1 MQSRCKAHLQEE
13 FVASLHFRRPRVPAR
28 AVALAAALVAVAS
41 PLAPA
46 SVGAADPLSVTTPYP
61 AVSVAAGS
69 KVSFNLALKAS
80 QPREVSL
87 AVAGMP
93 SGWGA
98 TFRGGGF
105 IVDGVTVQPSGTPP
119 DVRLDVDVPAN
130 ATGSTPLTV
139 TAKSGALS
147 AKLPLTVKV
156 NAGGGGNVS
165 MKADYPALRGTAT
178 QTFTFSLTLAN
189 DTAQDLTFSLAS
201 QGPDGWTV
209 TAKPSSQ
216 AQAAS
221 TAVKAGDTSTIDV
234 EAQPPS
240 DAAAGDYPIV
250 VAATAGDKTANAQLA
265 VTITGNYKLTVTTPD
280 QRLNVN
286 GPAGG
291 TISQTITV
299 VNDGSAPLTGVTF
312 DKTVPTGWNVDFSPA
327 TVDQIPPNG
336 GKQDVTAVIKPSGDA
351 IAGDYVVTISA
362 KAKEA
367 SGQSDF
373 RVTIETSPI
382 WGIVG
387 LLLIAAIVGGLVW
400 VFRTYGR
407 R

>member
-1 MQSRCKAHLQEE
+1 MQADRQEDL
-13 FVASLHFRRPRVPAR
+13 VATVPALPTPVR
-28 AVALAAALVAVAS
+28 ARALALAVTLGAIAS
-41 PLAPA
+41 TLAPA
-46 SVGAADPLSVTTPYP
+46 SVGAADPLSITTPYP

-69 KVSFNLALKAS
+69 KVSFNLTLKADQRRQVALS
-80 QPREVSL
+80 VSG
-87 AVAGMP
+87 AP
-93 SGWGA
+93 TGWGA

-105 IVDGVTVQPSGTPP
+105 IVDGVTVESSGTPP

-130 ATGSTPLTV
+130 ATGSTTLEV
-139 TAKSGALS
+139 TAKSGSLTS
-147 AKLPLTVKV
+147 RLPLTVKV

-178 QTFTFSLTLAN
+178 QTYTFSLTLSN
-189 DTAQDLTFSLAS
+189 DSAQDLTFSLAS

-209 TAKPSSQ
+209 TAKPTGQ

-221 TAVKAGDTSTIDV
+221 TVVKAGETSTIDV
-234 EAQPPS
+234 EADPPS
-240 DAAAGDYPIV
+240 DVAAGDYPIV
-250 VAATAGDKTANAQLA
+250 VAATAGDKSAQAQLG

-280 QRLNVN
+280 QRLNVS

-291 TISQTITV
+291 TIDQTITIE
-299 VNDGSAPLTGVTF
+299 NGGSAPLTGVTF
-312 DKTVPTGWNVDFSPA
+312 DKTAPTGWNVDFSPA
-327 TVDQIPPNG
+327 TVDSIPAG
-336 GKQDVTAVIKPSGDA
+336 GKQDVTAAFKPKGDA

-387 LLLIAAIVGGLVW
+387 LLLIAAIIGGLVW

>member
-1 MQSRCKAHLQEE
+1 MATDP
-13 FVASLHFRRPRVPAR
+13 SLPTAARSHVRAR
-28 AVALAAALVAVAS
+28 ALAFAVTITAFASALV
-41 PLAPA
+41 PA
-46 SVGAADPLSVTTPYP
+46 SVGAADPLSITTPYP
-61 AVSVAAGS
+61 AVSVGAGS
-69 KVSFNLALKAS
+69 KVSFNLTLKADR
-80 QPREVSL
+80 QRQVAL
-87 AVAGMP
+87 AVSGTP
-93 SGWGA
+93 TGWGA

-105 IVDGVTVQPSGTPP
+105 IVDGVTVESSGTPP
-119 DVRLDVDVPAN
+119 DVRLDVDVPAD
-130 ATGSTPLTV
+130 ATGSTSLEV
-139 TAKSGALS
+139 TAKSGSLTAR
-147 AKLPLTVKV
+147 LPLTVKV

-165 MKADYPALRGTAT
+165 MKADYPALRGSAT
-178 QTFTFSLTLAN
+178 QTYTFSLTLSN

-209 TAKPSSQ
+209 TAKPSGQ

-221 TAVKAGDTSTIDV
+221 TVVKAGETSTIDV
-234 EAQPPS
+234 EADPPS
-240 DAAAGDYPIV
+240 DVAAGDYPIV
-250 VAATAGDKTANAQLA
+250 VAATAGDKSAQTQLG

-280 QRLNVN
+280 QRLNLS

-291 TISQTITV
+291 SISQTITIE
-299 VNDGSAPLTGVTF
+299 NGGSAPLTGVTF
-312 DKTVPTGWNVDFSPA
+312 DKTAPTGWNVDFSPA
-327 TVDQIPPNG
+327 TVDSIPAG
-336 GKQDVTAVIKPSGDA
+336 GKQDVTAVFKPKGDA

-373 RVTIETSPI
+373 RVTIETSPL

-387 LLLIAAIVGGLVW
+387 VLLIAAIIGGLVW

>member
-1 MQSRCKAHLQEE
+1 MATVSA
-13 FVASLHFRRPRVPAR
+13 LHSPVRAR
-28 AVALAAALVAVAS
+28 ILALSATLVALVF

-46 SVGAADPLSVTTPYP
+46 SVGAADPLTVTTPYP

-69 KVSFNLALKAS
+69 KVSFDLTLTAD
-80 QPREVSL
+80 QRREVALSVSGL
-87 AVAGMP
+87 P
-93 SGWGA
+93 TGWGA

-105 IVDGVTVQPSGTPP
+105 IVDGVTVPASGTPP
-119 DVRLDVDVPAN
+119 EVRLDVDVPAA
-130 ATGSTPLTV
+130 ATGSTSLQV
-139 TAKSGALS
+139 TAKSGSLTS
-147 AKLPLTVKV
+147 RLPLTVKV

-178 QTFTFSLTLAN
+178 QTFTFSLTLSN

-209 TAKPSSQ
+209 TAKPSGQ

-221 TAVKAGDTSTIDV
+221 AIVKAGETATIDV
-234 EAQPPS
+234 EADPPS
-240 DAAAGDYPIV
+240 DVAAGDYQIV
-250 VAATAGDKTANAQLA
+250 VAATAGDKTANAQLG

-291 TISQTITV
+291 TINQTITI

-312 DKTVPTGWNVDFSPA
+312 DKTAPTGWNVDFSPA
-327 TVDQIPPNG
+327 TVDQIPAN
-336 GKQDVTAVIKPSGDA
+336 GKQDVTAAFKPSGDA

-387 LLLIAAIVGGLVW
+387 LLLIAAIIGGLIW

>member
-1 MQSRCKAHLQEE
+1 
-13 FVASLHFRRPRVPAR
+13 VATVPPTRPRAHAR
-28 AVALAAALVAVAS
+28 ALALAVSLVALVSA
-41 PLAPA
+41 LAPA
-46 SVGAADPLSVTTPYP
+46 AAGAADPLTVSTPYP
-61 AVSVAAGS
+61 AVSVAAGG
-69 KVSFNLALKAS
+69 KVSFQLTLKS
-80 QPREVSL
+80 DQRREVAL
-87 AVAGMP
+87 AVTGLP

-105 IVDGVTVQPSGTPP
+105 IVDSVSVEPSGTPP
-119 DVRLDVDVPAN
+119 DVRLDVDVPAT
-130 ATGSTPLTV
+130 ATGSTSLQV
-139 TAKSGALS
+139 TAS
-147 AKLPLTVKV
+147 AGSLTSRLPLTLKV

-178 QTFTFSLTLAN
+178 QTYDFSLTLGN

-209 TAKPSSQ
+209 TAKPSGQ

-221 TAVKAGDTSTIDV
+221 AVVKAGDTATIDV
-234 EAQPPS
+234 TANPPS
-240 DAAAGDYPIV
+240 DVAAGDYPIV
-250 VAATAGDKTANAQLA
+250 VAATAGDKTAQTQLG

-291 TISQTITV
+291 TIKQTITI

-312 DKTVPTGWNVDFSPA
+312 DKTVPTGWTVDFTPA
-327 TVDQIPPNG
+327 TVDQIAPNG
-336 GKQDVTAVIKPSGDA
+336 GKQDIQAAIKPSGDA

-382 WGIVG
+382 GGIIG
-387 LLLIAAIVGGLVW
+387 LLLIAAIIAALVW
-400 VFRTYGR
+400 VFRAYGR